1 MDSLSIAVIA
11 AALLA
16 WALVSRALDRVDVT
30 GPMALALLGLVAHVV
45 GLVDIPADDAPV
57 GLVAEATLALVLF
70 SDAARVDVS
79 RLRHDAAVPVRMLVA
94 GLPLVVLAGA
104 AAARG
109 LDIGD
114 SWALAVLIGAC
125 LAPTDAG
132 LGAVVV
138 NDTRVPRRIRRI
150 LNVESGLN
158 DGIAAPVVTLAVT
171 LALSLEVRAVDVA
184 SDAATQIGVG
194 VAVGVAVGLGGGVA
208 LWHARAAGLIQP
220 GAVQLAALAL
230 AVLAN
235 AGAQAG
241 GGNGFIGA
249 FVAGLAFGPAARMLS
264 EAAAARR
271 RADAPDPAT
280 DDEAEEAEAAAE
292 GQPPLDLT
300 ELAGQLLGSV
310 VWFLFGAVLLGPV
323 LTDLS
328 WRLIAYAVLSLT
340 VVRMVPM
347 ALVLVGA
354 GLDRATV
361 GFLGWFGPRGLASL
375 VFAIEALDELGPD
388 ADPVVAAV
396 TLTVALSVV
405 VHGAT
410 AGPLA
415 TSYGRWAARQHPE
428 HPARMPVPEMRSRSR
443 MAGRLP

>member
-16 WALVSRALDRVDVT
+16 WALMSRALDRVDVT
-30 GPMALALLGLVAHVV
+30 GPMALALLGLIAHVV

-57 GLVAEATLALVLF
+57 GIVAEATLALVLF

-94 GLPLVVLAGA
+94 GLPLVVGAGA
-104 AAARG
+104 VAARG
-109 LDIGD
+109 LDIGG
-114 SWALAVLIGAC
+114 SWALALLIGAC

-138 NDTRVPRRIRRI
+138 SDTRVPRRIRRI

-194 VAVGVAVGLGGGVA
+194 VAAGVVVGLGGGVA
-208 LWHARAAGLIQP
+208 LWRAHRAGLVQP

-230 AVLAN
+230 AVLSN
-235 AGAQAG
+235 AGASAA

-249 FVAGLAFGPAARMLS
+249 FVAGLSFGPTARMLS
-264 EAAAARR
+264 EAAAARGAT
-271 RADAPDPAT
+271 ADARSDAGG
-280 DDEAEEAEAAAE
+280 DDAGDDADEVH
-292 GQPPLDLT
+292 PPLDLT

-310 VWFLFGAVLLGPV
+310 VWFLFGAALLGPV
-323 LTDLS
+323 LDDLS
-328 WRLIAYAVLSLT
+328 WRLVAYAILSLT

-375 VFAIEALDELGPD
+375 VFAIEALDELGGD

-396 TLTVALSVV
+396 TVTVALSVV

-415 TSYGRWAARQHPE
+415 TAYGRWAARQRPE
-428 HPARMPVPEMRSRSR
+428 HPVRMPVPEMRSRSS